1 MTILIPAYEPD
12 GRLLR
17 LVRELID
24 HCGYPILLVD
34 DGSGPR
40 FTQVF
45 QAAKLMGCHVLRH
58 ERNRGKGEALKTG
71 FLHLIGHGEAEG
83 VVCADCDGQHDTAD
97 ICRVAQETLRR
108 TETAI
113 LGSRSFTG
121 RVPLKSRIGNSL
133 TRLVFQASAGYRIQ
147 DTQTGLR
154 GYPAAMM
161 LWLCEIGGER
171 FEYELNL
178 LLAIKPAGWKI
189 REIPI
194 RTIYDPGNHSTH
206 FRPIVDSVKVYLP
219 FLKFSAASLAAFGLD
234 FLLLMILSATSGNLL
249 LSVVLARVFSSV
261 FNYACN
267 HKLVFTRKANG
278 PARSAPRYFAL
289 ALVILCLNYLLLRLM
304 TAASLPLAVAKLV
317 TEALLFVL
325 SYQAQKHL
333 VFGKAKI
340 A

>member
-17 LVRELID
+17 LVRELLD
-24 HCGYPILLVD
+24 CCAHPILLVD

-40 FTQVF
+40 YAHVF
-45 QAAKLMGCHVLRH
+45 QAAELMGCHVLRH
-58 ERNRGKGEALKTG
+58 ECNRGKGEALKTG
-71 FLHLIGHGEAEG
+71 FLHLIGHGEDEG
-83 VVCADCDGQHDTAD
+83 VVCADCDGQHAVAD

-108 TETAI
+108 TDTVI

-121 RVPLKSRIGNSL
+121 RIPLKSRFGNTL

-154 GYPAAMM
+154 GYPTAMM
-161 LWLCEIGGER
+161 PWLCEIAGDR
-171 FEYELNL
+171 FEYEQNL
-178 LLAIKPAGWKI
+178 LLAIRPAGWKI

-194 RTIYDPGNHSTH
+194 RTIYDPENHSTH
-206 FRPIVDSVKVYLP
+206 FRPIVDSIKVYLP
-219 FLKFSAASLAAFGLD
+219 FLKFSASSLVSFGLD

-267 HKLVFTRKANG
+267 HRLVFTRKANG
-278 PARSAPRYFAL
+278 PARSAPRYFVL
-289 ALVILCLNYLLLRLM
+289 ATVMLGLNYLLLRLM
-304 TAASLPLAVAKLV
+304 TAPGIPLAVAKLV
-317 TEALLFVL
+317 TEGLLFVL